1 MNIKHKKGFGILEV
15 LLAGIVIVIVLG
27 SLVFLARNT
36 LNSSIY
42 LSQKAQA
49 TFLAQEGIEIVRNI
63 RDSNYID
70 SNNKTQWD
78 TLLIDNS
85 GDAKQYVGNAIYGT
99 TSKKANG
106 AERPEGLFRLSN
118 AKDQLTLDNV
128 EYSRKIVIE
137 NQLNQLLDG
146 DSQMQ
151 DNAFMVTSTVTWQS
165 PFRDGEI
172 IISELIT
179 NSRQGL

>member
-85 GDAKQYVGNAIYGT
+85 GDAKQAAT
-99 TSKKANG
+99 TISNITMIFFIASTFVLN
-106 AERPEGLFRLSN
+106 LSLRL
-118 AKDQLTLDNV
+118 
-128 EYSRKIVIE
+128 
-137 NQLNQLLDG
+137 
-146 DSQMQ
+146 
-151 DNAFMVTSTVTWQS
+151 
-165 PFRDGEI
+165 
-172 IISELIT
+172 
-179 NSRQGL
+179 